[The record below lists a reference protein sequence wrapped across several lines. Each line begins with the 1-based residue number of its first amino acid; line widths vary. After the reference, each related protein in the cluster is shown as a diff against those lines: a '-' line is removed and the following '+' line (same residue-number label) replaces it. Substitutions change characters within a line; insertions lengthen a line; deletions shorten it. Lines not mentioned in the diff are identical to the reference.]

1 MKKRLLLIVCV
12 LACLF
17 MTTVS
22 AKAADTTFDEEQ
34 LQEVTQGLVDE
45 WFSLNFATLL
55 EEYAEDLQQEGYEN
69 LKAEYEK
76 FAALQEKCG
85 AYDSTSDFQYSYEKD
100 ESGNDI
106 AIVTVVVSC
115 EKTNLL
121 VKTTFDGEAN
131 LIDYAF
137 DEYVEEEADVSKAE
151 VMKTAGINT
160 MMAMAIVFCMLILIA
175 ALIGCF
181 VFISKLQNRANKPEA
196 PTAAA
201 PVAATPVAEAEDLTD
216 DLELV
221 AVITAAIVAASGE
234 ENADGLVVRSIKKR

>member
-1 MKKRLLLIVCV
+1 MKKRLLLIVCM

-22 AKAADTTFDEEQ
+22 AKAADTAFDEEQ
-34 LQEVTQGLVDE
+34 LQEITQSLVDE
-45 WFSLNFATLL
+45 WFSLDFAVLL
-55 EEYAEDLQQEGYEN
+55 EEYAEDLEQESYKA
-69 LKAEYEK
+69 LKEEYEK

-85 AYDSTSDFQYSYEKD
+85 AYDSVSDFQYSYEKD
-100 ESGNDI
+100 EAGNDI
-106 AIVTVVVSC
+106 AIVTVAVTC

-121 VKTTFDGEAN
+121 VKTIFDGEAN

-137 DEYVEEEADVSKAE
+137 DEYVEKEADVSKAE

-160 MMAMAIVFCMLILIA
+160 IMSMGIVFCVLILIA

-181 VFISKLQNRANKPEA
+181 IFINKLQNHTKQDA
-196 PTAAA
+196 PMAAAPIAAA
-201 PVAATPVAEAEDLTD
+201 PVPAEEDLTD

-221 AVITAAIVAASGE
+221 AVITAAIAAASGE